1 MAKIMIVMAYEYAE
15 VVDVVDDTLVWEVV
29 EQLQDMGYFRIA
41 YPDIYEDGIPV
52 NRAMPM
58 KKGSNYFFRGL
69 KVQER
74 QDYGGMKT

>member
-1 MAKIMIVMAYEYAE
+1 MGSGRA
-15 VVDVVDDTLVWEVV
+15 
-29 EQLQDMGYFRIA
+29 MGYFRIA

-52 NRAMPM
+52 NRATPM